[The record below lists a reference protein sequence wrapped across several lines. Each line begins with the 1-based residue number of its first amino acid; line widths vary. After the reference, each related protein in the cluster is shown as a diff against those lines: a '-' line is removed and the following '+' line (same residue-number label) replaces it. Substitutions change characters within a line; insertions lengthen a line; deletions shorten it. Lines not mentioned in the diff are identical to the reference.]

1 MFGQDSELSY
11 CVLLHPDTSSVWYG
25 HSSIC
30 IKHEDLSCES
40 ANASF
45 ALRELQSIPLPACL
59 QGQEDTSPPGFS
71 SQVCFPPPLFL
82 SSSLSSFLTRVC
94 REHRPFFPP
103 SPFLQ
108 FHRSV
113 STWPL
118 SRPRRFIN
126 RHHHRKAATLISHA
140 TTHRATTTSE
150 RLQHTNRD
158 PSFLHSK
165 LHLRAMQREE
175 KSAGRSM
182 SLSLGKGGEKVS
194 AVTSWRKLYK

>member
-1 MFGQDSELSY
+1 MRP
-11 CVLLHPDTSSVWYG
+11 LLRG
-25 HSSIC
+25 
-30 IKHEDLSCES
+30 SCSQFHCRLVCRARRTLLLPGS
-40 ANASF
+40 APRSASPF
-45 ALRELQSIPLPACL
+45 
-59 QGQEDTSPPGFS
+59 
-71 SQVCFPPPLFL
+71 LFL

-108 FHRSV
+108 CHRSV
-113 STWPL
+113 STWPRF
-118 SRPRRFIN
+118 RPRRFIN

-140 TTHRATTTSE
+140 TAHRATTTSE
-150 RLQHTNRD
+150 RLQHTSRD

-165 LHLRAMQREE
+165 LHLRAMEREE

-194 AVTSWRKLYK
+194 V